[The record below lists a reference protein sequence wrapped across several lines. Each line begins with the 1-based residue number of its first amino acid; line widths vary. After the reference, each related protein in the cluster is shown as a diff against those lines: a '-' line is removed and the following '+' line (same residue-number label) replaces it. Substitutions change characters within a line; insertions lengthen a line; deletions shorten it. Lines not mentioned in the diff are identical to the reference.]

1 MATLDGDELKQ
12 AFLDALAETG
22 ILASAMRASGV
33 KAYATPKR
41 WRDSDPDFA
50 QAYAEALEAAA
61 DTLEAEARRRASEGV
76 VRVKFHPKTGEQIDE
91 VQYSDTLMMFLLKGS
106 RPDKFAER
114 TKSELSGPGGAP
126 MEVNDGAMSAR
137 IAALLDEAKRR
148 RDNAAQDPDP
158 FS

>member
-1 MATLDGDELKQ
+1 MTYDSDELKQ
-12 AFLDALAETG
+12 AFLDALATSG
-22 ILASAMRASGV
+22 VVKTAMLASGV
-33 KAYATPKR
+33 RSYSTAKR
-41 WRDSDPDFA
+41 WRDTDPEFEE
-50 QAYAEALEAAA
+50 AYHEALEASA
-61 DTLEAEARRRASEGV
+61 DLLEAEARRRASEGV

-137 IAALLDEAKRR
+137 IAALLDEARR
-148 RDNAAQDPDP
+148 RRANVEDPDP